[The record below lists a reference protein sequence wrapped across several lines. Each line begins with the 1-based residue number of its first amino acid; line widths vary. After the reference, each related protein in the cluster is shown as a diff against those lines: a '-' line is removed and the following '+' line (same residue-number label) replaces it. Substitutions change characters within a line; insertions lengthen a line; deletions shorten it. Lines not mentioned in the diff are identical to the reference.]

1 MEDLKTCPFCGGT
14 AGYFWEAGAVN
25 LDTGETEKLTRYF
38 VLCDDCSAVVSGWT
52 PEEVTA
58 NWNRRAK

>member
-1 MEDLKTCPFCGGT
+1 MDDLKTCPFCGGT
-14 AGYFWEAGAVN
+14 AGYFWEAGACN
-25 LDTGETEKLTRYF
+25 LDTGETEKQTRFF

-52 PEEVTA
+52 PEEATA